1 MPKAPSS
8 RRGARPSAHRPL
20 AQDVIEDRT
29 ISRFGHVR
37 APRKREEVPSDDEQ
51 QEPEGQLKVTGGRAS
66 RKFVDPRLSRKILK
80 LAREQQEELEQEEAE
95 LEQEDEESEAPR
107 VPQESFDSEDDE
119 QDFED
124 DDEEDEDSVPVDYG
138 EMDISP
144 EDRALLEK
152 HDADEEAAFD
162 GPDDAPR
169 TKTLADLIMA
179 KIEAAERG
187 ETGAP
192 EHGPDERAMPP
203 GINPKVIE
211 VYVKVGELLSRYKS
225 GPLPKAFKIIPS
237 LPAWEDVLYITDPEM
252 WTPHATLAATRIFV
266 SNLKPAQVER
276 FFQLVLLDKIR
287 DEIRIKKKVDY
298 QTYEAI
304 KKALYKPSAFFKGII
319 FPLCDGGGVTLK
331 EAAIIG
337 SVLTKVSIPVLHS
350 AAALLRLAE
359 MEYTGPTSLFI
370 RILLDKK
377 YALPYKVID
386 ALVYH
391 FLQFADKDKGVEVTR
406 TRAGVVGE
414 RRMPV
419 LWHQSLLVFA
429 QRYKADMTPDQKAAL
444 LDLIRVQ
451 RHPGIEPDIRRE
463 LTSGECRGE
472 MLPEPLYEDDDMS
485 I

>member
-8 RRGARPSAHRPL
+8 RRGARTAVHRPL
-20 AQDVIEDRT
+20 AQDVQEDRT

-37 APRKREEVPSDDEQ
+37 APRKREEAPSDNEYGQ
-51 QEPEGQLKVTGGRAS
+51 QPESQLKVTGS
-66 RKFVDPRLSRKILK
+66 RVSRNLVDPRLSRKILK
-80 LAREQQEELEQEEAE
+80 LAREQQDELEQEEAE
-95 LEQEDEESEAPR
+95 LEGEETEEFEPPRGSEDMESE
-107 VPQESFDSEDDE
+107 EDLE
-119 QDFED
+119 E
-124 DDEEDEDSVPVDYG
+124 EEDEPIDYG
-138 EMDISP
+138 EMEISP
-144 EDRALLEK
+144 EDRALLEQ
-152 HDADEEAAFD
+152 HDAEEDAAYD
-162 GPDDAPR
+162 APEDAPR
-169 TKTLADLIMA
+169 TKTLADMIMA
-179 KIEAAERG
+179 KIEEAESG
-187 ETGAP
+187 GSGAP
-192 EHGPDERAMPP
+192 EPSGDERLMPP

-287 DEIRIKKKVDY
+287 DEIRSNKKVDY
-298 QTYEAI
+298 HTYEAI
-304 KKALYKPSAFFKGII
+304 KKAIYKPSAFFKGII

-337 SVLTKVSIPVLHS
+337 SVLSKVSIPVLHS

-359 MEYTGPTSLFI
+359 MEYTGPSSLFI

-391 FLQFADKDKGVEVTR
+391 FLQFADKSKGVEVTR

-451 RHPGIEPDIRRE
+451 RHAGIEPDIRRE
-463 LTSGECRGE
+463 LTSGESRGE
-472 MLPEPLYEDDDMS
+472 MLPEPIYEDDDMS
-485 I
+485 L